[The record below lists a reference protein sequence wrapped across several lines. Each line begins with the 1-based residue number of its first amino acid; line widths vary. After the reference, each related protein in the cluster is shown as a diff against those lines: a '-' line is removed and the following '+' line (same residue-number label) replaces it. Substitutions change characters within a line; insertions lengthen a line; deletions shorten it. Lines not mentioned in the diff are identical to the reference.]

1 MITTNP
7 GDVLA
12 RCWKKTIGRLSSGA
26 FADITVIRARG
37 QKPVWT
43 QIVES
48 TEADVALVLV
58 NGVPRYGDP
67 ALMQIAAAPT
77 AKFKVA
83 GKDRRFAIA
92 NPKIPTKAWTWSEI
106 TGLLKAVIA
115 DPKTAINKAE
125 AKFRAYAGP
134 IDAPGAPL
142 LLALDMPTGFG
153 GFAGSIKDHA
163 DEVVIPP
170 LSSLVHDSKF
180 FSDINGRGFHGGLLN
195 GLKDFYQ

>member
-1 MITTNP
+1 
-7 GDVLA
+7 VLA
-12 RCWKKTIGRLSSGA
+12 RCWNKGIGRLSKGA

-48 TEADVALVLV
+48 TEADIALVIV
-58 NGVPRYGDP
+58 GGVPRYGDP
-67 ALMQIAAAPT
+67 MLMQATGGPT
-77 AKFKVA
+77 AKFRLA

-92 NPKIPTKAWTWSEI
+92 NPAAPAKAWQWSEI

-115 DPKTAINKAE
+115 DPKTAINRSE
-125 AKFRAYAGP
+125 ARLRAYAGRM
-134 IDAPGAPL
+134 DDTDGPL
-142 LLALDMPTGFG
+142 LLAQDMPSGSG
-153 GFAGSIKDHA
+153 GFAGSIRDNA

-170 LSSLVHDSKF
+170 LSSLVHDAKF

-195 GLKDFYQ
+195 GLKGFYQ